1 MAWHRTLYAGG
12 WLGLSW
18 PKEYGGR
25 GLGPLYD
32 AIVNDE
38 VGRAGGPTVPSVGFL
53 GRAILHFGTP
63 EQCERFLSPM
73 LRGEVQWCQG
83 FSEPGAGSDLAS
95 LTTKAELHG
104 DNYVVCGQKVW
115 TSRAQWSDWCLLLCR
130 TRGDLPQHKGLSCL
144 VFEMERPGITVR
156 PLRQIW
162 GSAEFNEVFFD
173 DLVVPV
179 NQRIGADGDGWR
191 LATTVLAHERG
202 PADIGFISKFE
213 RQLGDLRRM
222 LADLAPPDRARLA
235 PRVAQA
241 DIAVSA
247 CRLHVL
253 KSLSL
258 RAKGVAPGPETSVDK
273 LLMTRA
279 EQQLGALVST
289 RPVPD
294 RCWVMTTVTVK
305 LCTTTYGRGRPA
317 SMGARSK
324 SNATSS
330 LSACSTCRAPA
341 RTTRKLVLSIL
352 EFANTMS
359 SDQPDLASKNRG
371 TRGFVNDETLA
382 AVRRRIG
389 IPTRHR
395 QRFHNESCSA
405 DSFRHFAQG
414 YGDDNPLYCDAEY
427 ARMSPWAGLVAPPC
441 IRSRPARIA
450 TCDGPTPRQRQ

>member
-1 MAWHRTLYAGG
+1 MNFVDAPDEARFRADLRDWLRDNMPDKPYPGRHGKEGNEFAMAWHRTLYAGG

-38 VGRAGGPTVPSVGFL
+38 VGAAGGPTVPSVGFL

-279 EQQLGALVST
+279 EQQLGALVLDT
-289 RPVPD
+289 
-294 RCWVMTTVTVK
+294 
-305 LCTTTYGRGRPA
+305 A
-317 SMGARSK
+317 GARP
-324 SNATSS
+324 
-330 LSACSTCRAPA
+330 L
-341 RTTRKLVLSIL
+341 L
-352 EFANTMS
+352 
-359 SDQPDLASKNRG
+359 
-371 TRGFVNDETLA
+371 
-382 AVRRRIG
+382 
-389 IPTRHR
+389 
-395 QRFHNESCSA
+395 
-405 DSFRHFAQG
+405 
-414 YGDDNPLYCDAEY
+414 GDDDSDGEALYDYLWSRAASIYGGTEQIQRNIIAQRLLNMPR
-427 ARMSPWAGLVAPPC
+427 AR
-441 IRSRPARIA
+441 
-450 TCDGPTPRQRQ
+450 